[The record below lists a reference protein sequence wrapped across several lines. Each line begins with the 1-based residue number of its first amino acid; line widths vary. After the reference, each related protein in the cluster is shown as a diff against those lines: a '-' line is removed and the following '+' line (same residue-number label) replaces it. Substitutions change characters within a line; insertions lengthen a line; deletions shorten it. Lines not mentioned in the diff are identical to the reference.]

1 MDKINDRD
9 REFALEFSRF
19 VNDGMCSAHRTGAEL
34 ANDHRYLVNEKFEV
48 VMGFIEQLAKDFK
61 QGHYDPRDEW
71 ACKLASAAIESLE
84 LQRLHSCSND

>member
-34 ANDHRYLVNEKFEV
+34 ANDHRYLVNVHNSEHSHPVFPSKIV
-48 VMGFIEQLAKDFK
+48 AFK
-61 QGHYDPRDEW
+61 
-71 ACKLASAAIESLE
+71 S
-84 LQRLHSCSND
+84 